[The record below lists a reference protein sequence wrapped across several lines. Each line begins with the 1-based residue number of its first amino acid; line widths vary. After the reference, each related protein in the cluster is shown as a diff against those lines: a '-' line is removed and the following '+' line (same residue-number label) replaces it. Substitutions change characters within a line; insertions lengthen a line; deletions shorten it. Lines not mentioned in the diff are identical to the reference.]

1 MAEELEEN
9 VEPEWRMNP
18 NGPEPMDSILYMRS
32 IKYPD
37 VREQLDMLWH
47 AINNDSL
54 NKTCEF
60 YTTLKAI
67 KDNAPKPE

>member
-32 IKYPD
+32 TKYPD
-37 VREQLDMLWH
+37 VREQLDMLFHLGYEGW
-47 AINNDSL
+47 
-54 NKTCEF
+54 
-60 YTTLKAI
+60 KAKIQEI
-67 KDNAPKPE
+67 KDKYPKSLADETQQ